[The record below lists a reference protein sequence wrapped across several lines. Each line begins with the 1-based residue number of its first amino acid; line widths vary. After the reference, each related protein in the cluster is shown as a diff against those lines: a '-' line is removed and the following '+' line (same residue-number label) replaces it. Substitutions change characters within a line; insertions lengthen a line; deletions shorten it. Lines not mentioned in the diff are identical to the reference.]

1 MVENLLKEER
11 RVGKRK
17 KLTETYARL
26 AGVSERTIRNW
37 KKEYLS
43 NETKVLGRPKRT
55 LAIRV
60 KLLKRV
66 RKEWLHQGKPGW
78 RPIAF
83 ALKGEPVDLIQCYV
97 ALLKKK
103 DRRNERVKKIKR
115 ETRVKVLFSG
125 AVWTQ
130 DATYLKKRTYAEVI
144 KDRCSLKVV
153 SVNRESNLK
162 KENVLRELKEHD
174 LPLVYMTDNGS
185 AYCSKEMTQYLK
197 EKRVIHLKSLPRTP
211 QNNGCC
217 EIAVREVKELLRNL
231 DSEVIDLQGRLNESR
246 EILNRRRLRKS
257 LGYRTSEEV
266 EKLTMLKNK
275 GALRDKIYSEYE
287 KGLLLINQS
296 DCGKLQKRKGERE
309 LIFSLLEN
317 YGLIKRYRGGQNY
330 VA

>member
-37 KKEYLS
+37 KREYLS
-43 NETKVLGRPKRT
+43 NESKILGRPKRT
-55 LAIRV
+55 LALRI
-60 KLLKRV
+60 KLLKKV
-66 RKEWLHQGKPGW
+66 KKQWLHQGKPGW
-78 RPIAF
+78 RPVAF
-83 ALKGEPVDLIQCYV
+83 ALKGEPIDLIQLYV
-97 ALLKKK
+97 AQLKKK
-103 DRRNERVKKIKR
+103 DRKSKRVKKIKR

-130 DATYLKKRTYAEVI
+130 DATFFKKRVYAEVI

-153 SVNRESNLK
+153 SVNKENNLK
-162 KENVLRELKEHD
+162 KENVVRELKKHE

-185 AYCSKEMTQYLK
+185 AYCSKEMSQFLK

-231 DSEVIDLQGRLNESR
+231 DSDKSELQCKLDESR
-246 EILNRRRLRKS
+246 EILNTKRLRKS

-266 EKLTMLKNK
+266 EKLTELKNK
-275 GALRDKIYSEYE
+275 GALRDKIYSDYE
-287 KGLLLINQS
+287 IGLLHINES
-296 DCGKLQKRKGERE
+296 DCGKLQKRKRERE